1 LTLLVPDLQKVYKAV
16 KKAKLEILLEPVDE
30 FYGDRVFM
38 FLDPD
43 GYEWKISQTIR
54 EVDPEEVAEIVANS

>member
-1 LTLLVPDLQKVYKAV
+1 
-16 KKAKLEILLEPVDE
+16 
-30 FYGDRVFM
+30 M